1 LADGRHTTTSSDGP
15 NLRILIGGG
24 IAILVVLG
32 VAGYLVFGRNTGGT
46 AEPASPVSVP
56 AVAGFQFD
64 SKTLTLTVDPKGD
77 KKKAKA
83 AAEPV
88 AKQVAIGLNTL
99 YGKGFVDTTSWQSGT
114 YDEALVMF
122 DTGAQVEA
130 RNQLDVLT
138 AGSAAGTTFDSIGDA
153 TGKLTI
159 NVLVDANE
167 RPQSAS
173 GAATFTATATGK
185 DGSTTTIRSQGQFI
199 FRSVKG
205 SWKIVSF
212 NVTRNDESGGGTPT
226 GSGSATP

>member
-24 IAILVVLG
+24 VAILVVLG
-32 VAGYLVFGRNTGGT
+32 VVGYFVFGRNTGGT
-46 AEPASPVSVP
+46 ADSPSPVSVP
-56 AVAGFQFD
+56 AVAGFRFD
-64 SKTLTLTVDPKGD
+64 STTLTLTVDPKGD
-77 KKKAKA
+77 KKKAKT

-88 AKQVAIGLNTL
+88 AKQVATGLNTL
-99 YGKGFVDTTSWQSGT
+99 FGKGFVDPTSWQTGT
-114 YDEALVMF
+114 YDEALAIF
-122 DTGAQVEA
+122 DTGAQAEA
-130 RNQLDVLT
+130 RKQLDVLT
-138 AGSAAGTTFDSIGDA
+138 AGSAAGTTFDSISDA
-153 TGKLTI
+153 TGKLKI
-159 NVLVDANE
+159 DVLVDANE

-212 NVTRNDESGGGTPT
+212 NVTRNDEGGAGTPT